1 MKKINISSLF
11 KLFKEVKMTKEE
23 KKATWDGVL
32 RRATDFPDGNSPFK
46 DKSSTWGGVLRRKSD
61 FLEKGDTEAPSL

>member
-46 DKSSTWGGVLRRKSD
+46 DSASTWDGVLRRKSD
-61 FLEKGDTEAPSL
+61 FPGKDDTGLSSL

>member
-11 KLFKEVKMTKEE
+11 KSYKEVTMTNEE
-23 KKATWDGVL
+23 KKDTWDGVL

-46 DKSSTWGGVLRRKSD
+46 DKPSTWDGVLRRKSD
-61 FLEKGDTEAPSL
+61 FPEKDDTDTTSV